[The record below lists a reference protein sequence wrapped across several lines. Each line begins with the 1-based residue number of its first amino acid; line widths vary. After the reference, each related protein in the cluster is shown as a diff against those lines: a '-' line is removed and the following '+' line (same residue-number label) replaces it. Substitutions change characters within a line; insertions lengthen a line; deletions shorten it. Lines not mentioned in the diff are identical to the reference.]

1 LRVQKYYFCPREKDF
16 NLMKI
21 FKFGGGI
28 LNNAK
33 AIRQLPE
40 VLNLYPAT
48 DKVIVISAFGKTTNA
63 LEKFVL
69 AGYEHREKDA
79 ISILSEISEYH
90 FDLMKELWK
99 DGSHPVY
106 RDVQRFLHQLRVASE
121 MNLKVSFDQ
130 YYDRVIYHGE
140 MLSSIIVHH
149 FLNDNGFENRWLDAR
164 DFILTDSRFRRAMV
178 DFEGSGDNVNN
189 KLVPQFKTGKG
200 QCNLFVTQGFIGADK
215 EKRPTSLGR
224 EGSDYTASI
233 FGNLLDADEV
243 IIWKDV
249 PGVLNADPKHFRETI
264 RLDRLSYHEATELA
278 YYGAK
283 VMHPKTVK
291 PLQSKQIP
299 LWVKPYW
306 EPGQSGTLIHT
317 PTDHDSRVP
326 SYIIK
331 FNQVLISVS
340 TRDLSF
346 INEKVYHD
354 VFGIVSQFSFHVNIT
369 QNSALTLSFCV
380 DNRRNLADL
389 LEELKKGYQV
399 RYNEGLELITI
410 RHYVS
415 DSRDRILHGRQVIL
429 EQQNR
434 TVLQV
439 VVK

>member
-1 LRVQKYYFCPREKDF
+1 
-16 NLMKI
+16 MKI

-69 AGYEHREKDA
+69 AGFEHREKDA
-79 ISILSEISEYH
+79 ISILNEISEYH
-90 FDLMKELWK
+90 FNLMKELWK
-99 DGSHPVY
+99 DGSHLVY

-149 FLNDNGFENRWLDAR
+149 FLNDNGFKNRWLDAR
-164 DFILTDSRFRRAMV
+164 ELISTDSHFRNATV
-178 DFEGSGDNVNN
+178 DFVATDGKIRSRLMPLVQPGD
-189 KLVPQFKTGKG
+189 PGI
-200 QCNLFVTQGFIGADK
+200 NLFTTQGFIGADS
-215 EKRPTSLGR
+215 ENRPTSLGR

-249 PGVLNADPKHFRETI
+249 PGVLNADPRHLRETI
-264 RLDRLSYHEATELA
+264 KLDRLSYHEATELA

-299 LWVKPYW
+299 LWVKPFW
-306 EPGQSGTLIHT
+306 EPRQSGTLIHT
-317 PTDHDSRVP
+317 PTDHDARIP
-326 SYIIK
+326 SFIFK
-331 FNQVLISVS
+331 FNQVLISIS

-346 INEKVYHD
+346 INEGVYHD
-354 VFGIVSQFSFHVNIT
+354 VFGMVKHCGFHVNIT

-380 DNRRNLADL
+380 DTRRNLAEL
-389 LEELKKGYQV
+389 LEELNKNYQV

-410 RHYVS
+410 RHYAP
-415 DSRDRILHGRQVIL
+415 DSRDRILQGRQVIL

-434 TVLQV
+434 TVLQF